1 MIVRMQVAMR
11 RIVLTLLSVSLLV
24 ALAAPAALTAAQGS
38 SAVNLGDLRVVNGY
52 VGLRGVD
59 VYIDGAQMA
68 YDLPPEQATVFFA
81 VPAGRHVVAVRPAG
95 ASALSAPLADVLV
108 DVSPNHSRT
117 AIVYQKQFARAG
129 YTPPLAQSGAF
140 LVLDD
145 DRSPIDVGRT
155 RLTAA
160 HLYPGASRP
169 LSITYPDRSSLLH
182 EIAPEQPHGTIDV
195 DAGVYPLA
203 VVDATSP
210 SLDRL
215 YLGGQYA
222 FNSSTLYTLVI
233 VPDAAPAANPQLGT
247 AANAGPLA
255 PTPRIFVVSAPIDPP
270 PDGFRLRLIHTAHNT
285 AIFDLFI
292 DERLAVPRM
301 TYSQATE
308 YLGLPGFSHTI
319 TLRRRDASPDDIP
332 FATARF
338 ELTPENRGQSHWT
351 ILLLNASQSTVTTMP
366 LAGQDQAA
374 GGGRASNIVNTP
386 GGPLVLALLPDNI
399 AQTPRGE
406 ARVRLYHAIDGA
418 LDISLFTSA
427 LPPLIAPGVTPTPT
441 PTPAA
446 PPPLV
451 RLVEPVVFGAEAN
464 DANVRSGLYSDLRFI
479 AGGSTEIYQ
488 LRSKPLI
495 PGVVYTFVLIGLP
508 GGEPPVQ
515 ALQLEDFGRGVPQD
529 RLYQG
534 EIVSSTDV
542 NVRDAPSNAGNVRAR
557 LPNGTIV
564 EVLGRNFDGT
574 WVYIAYTDLAAGS
587 RRNGWVF
594 AQLIRITRLGDPLN
608 VLSLP
613 LVNP

>member
-1 MIVRMQVAMR
+1 MR
-11 RIVLTLLSVSLLV
+11 RIVLTLLSAGLL
-24 ALAAPAALTAAQGS
+24 AGLAAPAALVVAQGGS
-38 SAVNLGDLRVVNGY
+38 VVNVGDLRVVNGY
-52 VGLRGVD
+52 VGLHGVD
-59 VYIDGAQMA
+59 VYIDGTQVA
-68 YDLPPEQATVFFA
+68 YGLPPEQATVFFA
-81 VPAGRHVVAVRPAG
+81 VPTGRHVVAVRPAG
-95 ASALSAPLADVLV
+95 ASPLAAPLADALV
-108 DVSPNHSRT
+108 DVGPNHSRT

-129 YTPPLAQSGAF
+129 YTPPLAQSGSF
-140 LVLDD
+140 IVLDD
-145 DRSPIDVGRT
+145 DRSPINVGRT
-155 RLTAA
+155 RLTAV
-160 HLYPGASRP
+160 HLYPGVKGP
-169 LSITYPDRSSLLH
+169 LSVAYPDRSSLLH
-182 EIAPEQPHGTIDV
+182 EIAPEQPYGTIDV
-195 DAGVYPLA
+195 NAGVYSLA
-203 VVDATSP
+203 VVDAGSP

-222 FNSSTLYTLVI
+222 FHSSTLYTLVI
-233 VPDAAPAANPQLGT
+233 VPDAGPLTASQPGAAVG
-247 AANAGPLA
+247 AGPLA
-255 PTPRIFVVSAPIDPP
+255 PTPRLFAVSAPIDPP
-270 PDGFRLRLIHTAHNT
+270 PDGLRLRLIHAAHNT
-285 AIFDLFI
+285 AVFDLYI

-319 TLRRRDASPDDIP
+319 ALRRRDASPDDIP

-338 ELTPENRGQSHWT
+338 ELTPENRRQSHWT
-351 ILLLNASQSTVTTMP
+351 VLLLNAGQSTVTTMP
-366 LAGQDQAA
+366 LAGQEQPA
-374 GGGRASNIVNTP
+374 GGERSANIVNTP
-386 GGPLVLALLPDNI
+386 GGPLVLALLPDNV
-399 AQTPRGE
+399 AQTPRGQ

-427 LPPLIAPGVTPTPT
+427 LPPVIAPDITPTPT

-451 RLVEPVVFGAEAN
+451 RLVEPAVFGAEAS
-464 DANVRSGLYSDLRFI
+464 DADVRAGLYNDLRFV

-488 LRSKPLI
+488 LRDKPLI

-534 EIVSSTDV
+534 EIVSSIDV
-542 NVRDAPSNAGNVRAR
+542 NVRDAPSNTSNVRAR
-557 LPNGTIV
+557 LPNGTVV

-574 WVYIAYTDLAAGS
+574 WIYIAYSDLATGG

-594 AQLIRITRLGDPLN
+594 AQLIRVTRLGDPLN

-613 LVNP
+613 LANP